1 MAKRATID
9 DVAALARVS
18 IKTVSRVANREPNV
32 SAATRARVE
41 KAIEALDYRAS
52 PAARNLAA
60 QRSFLVGLL
69 YDDQSASVSYI
80 MGIQSGMLAAVERAN
95 YQMLIH
101 RCSFDQRGLVD
112 GVLDLVRRSRLE
124 GLVLTPPLSDV
135 PALVRA
141 LDQERIACVRIAPGR
156 ASPRGEAVYS
166 NDRSVCARMTE
177 YLASLGHR
185 RIGFIVGHRRH
196 AAVATRYSGYR
207 DGLAHCG
214 IRLDETLVAHGHNSF
229 ESGIDCARG
238 LLAQRPRPTAIFAS
252 NDDMAAGV
260 LFVAHELGLAV
271 PRDLSIAGFDDIPLA
286 RQTWPALTTIRQP
299 IAELAERAT
308 QMLLGRLDER
318 PESGP
323 GSETIDSVI
332 VLRDSTGPAPP
343 ARRTAARGVRSSGR

>member
-32 SAATRARVE
+32 SAATQARVE
-41 KAIEALDYRAS
+41 RAIAALKYRAS

-95 YQMLIH
+95 FQMLIH
-101 RCSFDQRGLVD
+101 RCSFDQPSLVA

-135 PALVRA
+135 AALARA
-141 LDQERIACVRIAPGR
+141 LDQEHIACVRIAPGR
-156 ASPRGEAVYS
+156 MAPPGQAVYS
-166 NDRSVCARMTE
+166 NDRSVCAQMTE
-177 YLASLGHR
+177 HLVSLGHR
-185 RIGFIVGHRRH
+185 RIGFVVGHRRH

-207 DGLAHCG
+207 DALARCGLT
-214 IRLDETLVAHGHNSF
+214 LDERLVAHGQNSF
-229 ESGIDCARG
+229 ESGIDCGRQ
-238 LLAQRPRPTAIFAS
+238 LLSCRPRPTAIFAS

-260 LFVAHELGLAV
+260 LFVAHELGLEV
-271 PRDLSIAGFDDIPLA
+271 PQELSIAGFDDIPLA

-299 IAELAERAT
+299 ISELAQRAT
-308 QMLLGRLDER
+308 QMLLGRLSDA
-318 PESGP
+318 PAADAG
-323 GSETIDSVI
+323 GETIDSAI
-332 VLRDSTGPAPP
+332 VLRGSTGPA
-343 ARRTAARGVRSSGR
+343 RGRSVRSCDR